1 MAIRDEKVNLL
12 KSVDIFS
19 ETPEQVLTKISL
31 ALVKVIVSPEQTI
44 IHKGAM
50 GDCMYI
56 IFRGSVK
63 VHEGIHTITE
73 MKAGKIFGELSLI
86 DPEPR
91 SASVTAIE
99 ETILYRLDQAVFYE
113 IIARRPE
120 VAQGI
125 MRLLVSRLRL
135 QNNTIIASLKKRE
148 KELTDLVNIR
158 TAELSNAYETLK
170 LKQVEV
176 ESAYEELRA
185 INDELQATNDHLID
199 ANREILKQKNEIEK
213 QRDQILRQQEQVIQS
228 ANLAAVGLIAPT
240 VAHEINTPL
249 GAIRGAL
256 YNLRGLLPEIFQQ
269 IPEILVELSQDKHPF
284 FWHSLNKLADTQG
297 INLTERTEAHLLRDK
312 LQASGVFEQ
321 EVAEQISTLW
331 LFLQRNGVN
340 ISQLSAREERKTI
353 QLLTN
358 ELEIKGISHAEEL
371 SEKLVMAGLH
381 ENIDEIIPLLEETR
395 ALNTLLK
402 IGRLWKQ
409 MLTIQNA
416 TDKAIRI
423 VVALKEY
430 VAQKVEAV
438 NIVENIE
445 VVLTLY
451 DYYLSQGIE
460 VIKEFEIS
468 GIYVLASPHE
478 LAQVWTNLIMNSVKA
493 MKGKGNIRLK
503 VYLPEPNFVV
513 VSVEDYGSGI
523 PADEIA
529 TLFTH
534 KFQDASPRNELSGV
548 GLPVCRAVIDK
559 YHGQISVKSDVGY
572 TCFSVRLPIC
582 QI

>member
-12 KSVDIFS
+12 RSVDIFS

-31 ALVKVIVSPEQTI
+31 ALVKVIVAPEQTI
-44 IHKGAM
+44 IHKGDM

-56 IFRGSVK
+56 IYRGKVK
-63 VHEGIHTITE
+63 IHEGIHTITE
-73 MKAGKIFGELSLI
+73 MAAGKIFGELSLI

-135 QNNTIIASLKKRE
+135 QNNTIIANLKKRE
-148 KELTDLVNIR
+148 QELTELVNIR
-158 TAELSNAYETLK
+158 TAELSQAYDNLK
-170 LKQVEV
+170 LKQAEI
-176 ESAYEELRA
+176 ELAYEELRA
-185 INDELQATNDHLID
+185 TNEELQATNNHLID

-256 YNLRGLLPEIFQQ
+256 YNLRALFPELFQQ
-269 IPEILVELSQDKHPF
+269 VPEILMELSQDKHPF
-284 FWHSLNKLADTQG
+284 FWHSLNRLANAQV
-297 INLTERTEAHLLRDK
+297 INIAEQTEAHRLRDN
-312 LQASGVFEQ
+312 LLSTGVLTQ
-321 EVAEQISTLW
+321 ELCEQIAALW
-331 LFLQRNGVN
+331 LFLQRNGTTN
-340 ISQLSAREERKTI
+340 PQLSAREERKLI
-353 QLLTN
+353 QELAI
-358 ELEIKGISHAEEL
+358 ELEQKGILHAEEIA
-371 SEKLVMAGLH
+371 EKLVSAGLYG
-381 ENIDEIIPLLEETR
+381 NLTEIIPLLEETR
-395 ALNTLLK
+395 AFNTILK

-416 TDKAIRI
+416 ADKAIKI

-438 NIVENIE
+438 NLIENIE

-460 VIKEFEIS
+460 VVKEFELTD
-468 GIYVLASPHE
+468 IYVLASPHE
-478 LAQVWTNLIMNSVKA
+478 LAQVWTNLIMNAVKA
-493 MKGKGNIRLK
+493 LKGKGKILIK
-503 VYLPEPNFVV
+503 VLAKAHNRVLIQV
-513 VSVEDYGSGI
+513 IDYGPGI
-523 PADEIA
+523 PPELLS

-534 KFQDASPRNELSGV
+534 KFQMPRQRDELSGV
-548 GLPVCRAVIDK
+548 GLPVCRAVIER
-559 YHGQISVKSDVGY
+559 YNGQIGVESRKDY
-572 TCFSVRLPIC
+572 TCFSVEFSLYSS
-582 QI
+582 